1 MASIFEK
8 WNEQIDGEK
17 LAKEVKE
24 IGQNTGEYKE
34 VAHGEY
40 DVKVE
45 KMELKESKSGAPMV
59 AIQFRILDGEY
70 KNSCLFFNQVVTLPF
85 QVSIANDFLR
95 SMDSGVEVEFDG
107 NYLHYNDT
115 ICDVFEAIDREKLE
129 FLLSYTESKGY
140 PRFKIKEVYSA

>member
-1 MASIFEK
+1 MSIFDK

-17 LAKEVKE
+17 LAQEVKE
-24 IGQNTGEYKE
+24 VAKNGGEYKE
-34 VAHGEY
+34 VPHGDY

-59 AIQFRILDGEY
+59 SIMFRILDGEF

-85 QVSIANDFLR
+85 QISISNDFMR
-95 SMDSGVEVEFDG
+95 SMDTGVEVDFDG
-107 NYLHYNDT
+107 NYAHYNDT
-115 ICDVFEAIDREKLE
+115 ICDVFEAIDRDKLE